1 MKKLMGLFSVA
12 VLCLAQAGCGEP
24 ASSTAAP
31 GEAPAAPPTGE
42 MAGAREAGVAG
53 HGADAAAAP
62 AEGSAPAE
70 GAAPAAPDRKSTRM
84 NSSHSSVSRMPSS
97 A

>member
-70 GAAPAAPDRKSTRM
+70 GAAPAAPAPAEGAAPAQIGRA
-84 NSSHSSVSRMPSS
+84 HV
-97 A
+97 

>member
-53 HGADAAAAP
+53 HGAHVHDRAGAGGGVGVEHFDVC
-62 AEGSAPAE
+62 AEGE
-70 GAAPAAPDRKSTRM
+70 GGVAHGCGGGDLA
-84 NSSHSSVSRMPSS
+84 
-97 A
+97 